1 MKEIAKYSDW
11 LLYLSLIG
19 LVVAAYG
26 AFSGNDLVWLAPTQW
41 MLVSGVVVTYAIYLK
56 LSK

>member
-1 MKEIAKYSDW
+1 MKDFSKYSDW
-11 LLYLSLIG
+11 LVYLSLVG

-26 AFSGNDLVWLAPTQW
+26 AVWGNDLWLAPTQW

-56 LSK
+56 ISE

>member
-1 MKEIAKYSDW
+1 MKDFSKYSDW
-11 LLYLSLIG
+11 LVYLSLVG

-26 AFSGNDLVWLAPTQW
+26 AVWGNDLWLAPTQW

-56 LSK
+56 LSD